1 MNRWKNNWEWFSYI
15 FEFAFL
21 NIYLFEN
28 WQRQEFSI
36 DFPTNVFEFW
46 NYKFI
51 FIYVKIVVTIYS
63 FDCLFRAESKFQ
75 NSNVCRKHKK
85 FCASSEIFRSIF
97 KVEFIFN
104 KRSGGSKSFILKKC
118 YFVFT
123 YYFKYKIKLYIVELT
138 NVTHI

>member
-1 MNRWKNNWEWFSYI
+1 MI
-15 FEFAFL
+15 FLLFL
-21 NIYLFEN
+21 NLPSWIYTYLRTGNDRNFKSIFPPIFLNFEIIN
-28 WQRQEFSI
+28 WF
-36 DFPTNVFEFW
+36 
-46 NYKFI
+46 
-51 FIYVKIVVTIYS
+51 FIYIKIDVTIYS
-63 FDCLFRAESKFQ
+63 FNCLFRGESSFKIQ
-75 NSNVCRKHKK
+75 MLAGNILKIR
-85 FCASSEIFRSIF
+85 ASSEIFIIFRSIF